1 MTRRP
6 SRYPL
11 QLWRWAVRFSARC
24 WLSLMRATI
33 RQKGLAAVGLALL
46 LAMTSLAAAAPALA
60 TGGRGAGELSEPM
73 PKQVRLGP
81 LAQDTPEQPGDTP
94 EPSLSATPTE
104 EPEPPGETVEP
115 PPEATEP
122 ATAVPPDGTVEPT
135 PTGTA
140 EPPPETVE
148 PAPSDSPEPGTGTP
162 GLEPTGQPSPEPEG
176 TEQPAATASATVTAS
191 STASATPR
199 PTVQPT
205 PWGESWPLGTI
216 RIGAEEVE
224 QVREPVQISLEEA
237 LGLALALIAAIVVGV
252 LGRGPLYHL
261 LRWIIARLKLK
272 VGEPLLLQL
281 RPLLP
286 WWLAALVFQ
295 ASVLWVDLQNAA
307 ARAMANNAIRLVYL
321 VVATLTVWQLT
332 DAAIDLYTRR
342 IAAEGQVAAIE
353 RLRPVLRRWARILIL
368 LFSSLVGLSIVQI
381 GFSVPALLVLL
392 IAMTVGIA
400 ARDTLA
406 DIIAGFSIL
415 LDEPFRIG
423 DRIEVQG
430 VEGWVTVINIGLRSS
445 VLRTRHSVEII
456 MPNSTISRNQVI
468 NYSYPDNRYR
478 MQTHVGIAFGTD
490 VERARQVLIDAVRQ
504 VQGVLADKP
513 VEALYVEV
521 GDSDMIFRV
530 RWWIDFRRDWER
542 SYDRVHTA
550 LHKAL
555 KEAGIE
561 SPYPRQ
567 DLMLEVDDRSL
578 ASASEAWRAGQDQS
592 S

>member
-1 MTRRP
+1 V
-6 SRYPL
+6 
-11 QLWRWAVRFSARC
+11 A
-24 WLSLMRATI
+24 
-33 RQKGLAAVGLALL
+33 GLVFL
-46 LAMTSLAAAAPALA
+46 LAMSSVAAAAPALA
-60 TGGRGAGELSEPM
+60 SGGHGAAALGQPLPR
-73 PKQVRLGP
+73 QVRLGP
-81 LAQDTPEQPGDTP
+81 LAQDTPEQPEDTS

-104 EPEPPGETVEP
+104 EPEPPDE
-115 PPEATEP
+115 
-122 ATAVPPDGTVEPT
+122 
-135 PTGTA
+135 TA
-140 EPPPETVE
+140 EPPPETDEPATDEPPVETDEPVPTGTADLPTETVE
-148 PAPSDSPEPGTGTP
+148 PAPSGSPEPGTGTP
-162 GLEPTGQPSPEPEG
+162 GPEPTDQPPAEPEG
-176 TEQPAATASATVTAS
+176 TEQPAETATATFTAS
-191 STASATPR
+191 PTPSATPR
-199 PTVQPT
+199 PAAQPT
-205 PWGESWPLGTI
+205 AWSDSWPLGSV

-224 QVREPVQISLEEA
+224 EVKVPVQISLEEA
-237 LGLALALIAAIVVGV
+237 LGLALGLIAAILVGF

-261 LRWIIARLKLK
+261 LQWVRARLKLK

-281 RPLLP
+281 KPVLP
-286 WWLAALVFQ
+286 WWLAALVFH
-295 ASVLWVDLQNAA
+295 ASVLLVNLQNVA
-307 ARAMANNAIRLVYL
+307 ARAMAKNSIRLVYL

-368 LFSSLVGLSIVQI
+368 LFSGLIALSIVQI

-392 IAMTVGIA
+392 IAVTLGFA
-400 ARDTLA
+400 ARDTVA

-415 LDEPFRIG
+415 LDEPFRVG
-423 DRIEVQG
+423 DRIEVEG

-478 MQTHVGIAFGTD
+478 MQTHVGIAFGND
-490 VERARQVLIDAVRQ
+490 VERARQVIIDAVRQ
-504 VQGVLADKP
+504 AQGVLEDKP

-567 DLMLEVDDRSL
+567 DLILEVDDRSL
-578 ASASEAWRAGQDQS
+578 AEAREAWRAGQDQS